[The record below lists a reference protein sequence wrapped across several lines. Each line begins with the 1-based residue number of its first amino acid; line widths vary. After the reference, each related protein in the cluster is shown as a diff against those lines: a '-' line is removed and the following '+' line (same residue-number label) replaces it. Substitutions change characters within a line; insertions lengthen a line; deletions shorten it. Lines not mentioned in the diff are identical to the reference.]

1 MTSTPNPPITHANG
15 EPAVDTRGRPLDEDG
30 NLINYRG
37 TSTDTYNLLHDI
49 LNELARLNRT
59 STEIR
64 NGQAQLIGFI
74 EGTLSRLPALSILGM
89 GRKRGN

>member
-1 MTSTPNPPITHANG
+1 MTSTPNPPITRTDETAESWHAYP
-15 EPAVDTRGRPLDEDG
+15 EPISAYT
-30 NLINYRG
+30 
-37 TSTDTYNLLHDI
+37 TDTDNLLHDI
-49 LNELARLNRT
+49 RSELARLNRT